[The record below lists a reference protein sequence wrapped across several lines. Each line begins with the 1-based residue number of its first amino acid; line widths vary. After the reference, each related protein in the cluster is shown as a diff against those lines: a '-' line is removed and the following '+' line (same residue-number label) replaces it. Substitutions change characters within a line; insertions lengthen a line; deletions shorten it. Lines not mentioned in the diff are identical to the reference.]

1 MIKIRGF
8 VTSSQPETG
17 FINPRVQ
24 VLFFVKLRI
33 ATVFYYNSFGIHFNL
48 MDRVSI
54 IIPVLNE
61 ATCLERTLR
70 QLSIL
75 NPPAWEV
82 LVVDGGSQ
90 DDTVAIALAT
100 ATRVIVSSM
109 PGRSVQM
116 NLGAQTATGEI
127 LCFLHA
133 DTLVPDDIVTVIQ
146 NTLSDAE
153 IVGGGFI
160 SLMAGSQHT
169 RWGFSLHNYLKTYYA
184 PLLFRP
190 HLFVKGLRLLFG
202 DQVIF
207 CRRTDFWECD
217 GFDAALPIMEEA
229 DLCLKL
235 VRRGKI
241 KLVNRIVQSSD
252 RRVAHWGEVKAT
264 AIYLA
269 IGFLWGFGV
278 SAKYLKQFYEDI
290 R

>member
-1 MIKIRGF
+1 M
-8 VTSSQPETG
+8 
-17 FINPRVQ
+17 N
-24 VLFFVKLRI
+24 
-33 ATVFYYNSFGIHFNL
+33 
-48 MDRVSI
+48 RVSI
-54 IIPVLNE
+54 IIPALNE

-90 DDTVAIALAT
+90 DDTVAIALSAI
-100 ATRVIVSSM
+100 TRVISSSIA
-109 PGRSVQM
+109 GRSAQM
-116 NLGAQTATGEI
+116 NLGAETATGEI

-133 DTLVPDDIVTVIQ
+133 DTLVPDDIVAVIQ
-146 NTLSDAE
+146 KTLSDAK

-160 SLMAGSQHT
+160 SLMAGSQQT

-190 HLFVKGLRLLFG
+190 HLFFKGLRLLFG

-207 CRRTDFWECD
+207 CRRTVFWEGA

-229 DLCLKL
+229 DFCLKL
-235 VRRGKI
+235 ARRGRL
-241 KLVNRIVQSSD
+241 KLVNRVVESSD
-252 RRVAHWGEVKAT
+252 RRVAHWGELKAT

-278 SAKYLKQFYEDI
+278 SARYLKLFYEDI

>member
-1 MIKIRGF
+1 
-8 VTSSQPETG
+8 
-17 FINPRVQ
+17 
-24 VLFFVKLRI
+24 
-33 ATVFYYNSFGIHFNL
+33 

-54 IIPVLNE
+54 VIPTLNE

-75 NPPAWEV
+75 DPPAWEV

-90 DDTVAIALAT
+90 DDTVAIALAA
-100 ATRVIVSSM
+100 ATRVIFSNM

-127 LCFLHA
+127 LCFLHG
-133 DTLVPDDIVTVIQ
+133 DTLVPDDMVAVIQ
-146 NTLSDAE
+146 NTLSDAK

-169 RWGFSLHNYLKTYYA
+169 RWGFSLHNYLKTYYG

-207 CRRTDFWECD
+207 CRRADFWECA

-235 VRRGKI
+235 VRCGKI
-241 KLVNRIVQSSD
+241 KLVDRVVESSD
-252 RRVAHWGEVKAT
+252 RRVAHWGELKAT

-278 SAKYLKQFYEDI
+278 SAKYLKRFYEDI